1 MDKSPKPKLRPKLR
15 LSYDDLKKIERVV
28 NEEAKGEGVEGRNA
42 IRGVIFNRLMSERFP
57 DSVDEVLSPREF
69 EPVGKYGSIDKI
81 PVDENTL
88 NERLTEMA
96 DYIQY
101 GEDASKG
108 STFFL
113 NKKLAKKRKTDF
125 GGKGGMTI
133 GNHTFYKGYEGQEP
147 VEDINFSHNIEVSY
161 DGYDEGGFV
170 SKFMDM
176 ITSPVTGDYRKR
188 LSDMTPEEL
197 QEVAPG
203 AAAYKNIFG
212 DRSEKPTSVQMA
224 ELGLSMTP
232 VGTAMEVGEELSSD
246 NPSWMN
252 IGLAVAPDLLGL
264 GPAADPLLR
273 AIKGTKFKTA
283 KGSTYEVTDDNT
295 TVRNKAARPEH
306 PNEAGIQPQ
315 SKKTIYMPRSELE
328 KFAGVHQNPDMPTE
342 FIPTGPDTAALR
354 LTKDWGPRK
363 AGEILQ
369 GTEVKFTLD
378 PEVGLNPVE
387 ILDFRNPRGIH
398 FGNEIIEVES
408 NIPKVSRS
416 DTPSRKPQMSN
427 EDYDMRMA
435 ALDEIDNI
443 TDWQKAAKKEIETG
457 RVVDPQ
463 IKTPELEES
472 TKLLL
477 DNKITREEHLANVDK
492 YKPVNAWDAL
502 PREPSNKA
510 VVFSL
515 DDGQRKDGFFVLDN
529 AAEMGVNKSSLKI
542 GDLFNGRLDIP
553 AYNRYDTWIVTG
565 SSKNAEKGK
574 HYAKAIHYRAG
585 EGEPVKFI
593 ASTKTSEKIGTGE
606 KNKTPYATVQGYI
619 EDLDA
624 DAIRAKA
631 AEYLNDPEWTQVGFD
646 PRRQGGFYVRAGE
659 NKHVPIREATEVIQ
673 IGPLILAK
681 NAKLDMEYSGY
692 NEGGMAMD
700 EQMGMMFKSS
710 RGMAMNEGGDIGET
724 VGVDPVSGNEIPLGS
739 TAENV
744 RDDIPAQLSEGE
756 YVVPADVVR
765 YYGVKFFEDLR
776 TEAKTGFQQMQEN
789 GRIGGEPVGMEMAGD
804 DLPFDISELQMVDDG
819 EEQPMMAAGGYM
831 KGYAPGGFESYSPA
845 DYQPGGSIGT
855 GGIEVVKYVH
865 PDGREIFIQ
874 FINGTPLTMIPEG
887 FEKEATAEEQVAEG
901 VTEQV
906 TRTDDDDGE
915 PSTPID
921 APEPIDWA
929 EDATVQDFQDY
940 ADNRDSFASKAA
952 KLGVTVLGGIKG
964 RALMGLAERMEHNN
978 VLSGLKSQIEQTED
992 PSKKSQLQNILDNLT
1007 QDKDEDPK
1015 EGKPSGIFGGKDSL
1029 LDGLEDTDES
1039 GTIDFGDT
1047 WLGDLLGFDKEGV
1060 GVQGD
1065 PLGKSWQGSRRDG
1078 QTSSDDD
1085 GNTPT
1090 PSNTGSVNTSA
1101 KDADLGV
1108 GGNSSSGNSS
1118 SGNSSSGNSS
1128 SGNSSSSSGS
1138 GVSGVNDG
1146 EVGEA
1151 TGGKGDQGLGSG
1163 KGGMNKGGLMQK
1175 PKNKKNK

>member
-1 MDKSPKPKLRPKLR
+1 MDQSPKPKLRPKLR

-42 IRGVIFNRLMSERFP
+42 IRGVIFNRLMSDRFP
-57 DSVDEVLSPREF
+57 DSVDEVLSPKEF

-81 PVDENTL
+81 PVTEDTL
-88 NERLTEMA
+88 LERLTEMA

-125 GGKGGMTI
+125 GGKNGMTI
-133 GNHTFYKGYEGQEP
+133 GNHTFYKSYEGQEP

-188 LSDMTPEEL
+188 LSDMTPDEL
-197 QEVAPG
+197 QEVAPS

-212 DRSEKPTSVQMA
+212 DRSEKPLSVQMT

-283 KGSTYEVTDDNT
+283 KGSTYEVTDGNT

-416 DTPSRKPQMSN
+416 VTPSRKPQMSN

-472 TKLLL
+472 TRLLL

-606 KNKTPYATVQGYI
+606 INKTPYATVQGYI

-681 NAKLDMEYSGY
+681 NAKLDMKYSGY

-710 RGMAMNEGGDIGET
+710 RGMAMNEGGEVGET

-776 TEAKTGFQQMQEN
+776 TEAKMGFQQMQEN

-804 DLPFDISELQMVDDG
+804 ELPFDISELQMVDDG

-831 KGYAPGGFESYSPA
+831 KAYAPGGFESYSPA
-845 DYQPGGSIGT
+845 DYQPSGSMGT
-855 GGIEVVKYVH
+855 GGIEIVKYVH
-865 PDGREIFIQ
+865 PDGREIFVQ
-874 FINGTPLTMIPEG
+874 FMNGTPLTMIPEG

-906 TRTDDDDGE
+906 TRNDE
-915 PSTPID
+915 PEGRDTPIE
-921 APEPIDWA
+921 APEPIDWSN
-929 EDATVQDFQDY
+929 EATVEDFQNY
-940 ADNRDSFASKAA
+940 ADRRGGFGQKA
-952 KLGVTVLGGIKG
+952 LTVGATMVAGLKG
-964 RALMGLAERMEHNN
+964 SALVRMAQKMEYNN
-978 VLSGLKSQIEQTED
+978 VVAGLKEQIEKTED
-992 PSKKSQLQNILDNLT
+992 PNKKTQLQEILTNLT
-1007 QDKDEDPK
+1007 KDKDKDKDPK
-1015 EGKPSGIFGGKDSL
+1015 EGKKSGIFGGKSGL
-1029 LDGLEDTDES
+1029 YEGLEDTD
-1039 GTIDFGDT
+1039 GNKGATFGDT
-1047 WLGDLLGFDKEGV
+1047 WLGDLLGFDEDGFGV
-1060 GVQGD
+1060 DGD
-1065 PLGKSWQGSRRDG
+1065 SFTDSWKGSRRDG
-1078 QTSSDDD
+1078 KPSDTSTTTNNNNNDKPKFAGEGNNNNSSPATAEQIETATQTSQQANADTDFTPGDDQYD
-1085 GNTPT
+1085 NQ
-1090 PSNTGSVNTSA
+1090 VEY
-1101 KDADLGV
+1101 DADFY
-1108 GGNSSSGNSS
+1108 S
-1118 SGNSSSGNSS
+1118 
-1128 SGNSSSSSGS
+1128 
-1138 GVSGVNDG
+1138 
-1146 EVGEA
+1146 
-1151 TGGKGDQGLGSG
+1151 
-1163 KGGMNKGGLMQK
+1163 KGGLV
-1175 PKNKKNK
+1175 NKKK